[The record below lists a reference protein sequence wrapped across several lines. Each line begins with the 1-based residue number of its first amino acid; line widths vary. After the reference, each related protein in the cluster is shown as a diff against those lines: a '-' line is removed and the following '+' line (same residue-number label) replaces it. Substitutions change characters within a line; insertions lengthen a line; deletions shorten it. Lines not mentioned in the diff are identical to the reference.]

1 MLIKLTMLMKGDDN
15 LSKRRVEEKQAMK
28 VKIQNAAIEII
39 RSEGYDKL
47 SLRKIA
53 AKIDYSATNIYN
65 YYQNKADIIKSII
78 IRKSTEIV
86 ETVDKELKKK
96 QNLSMEEQFRWLV
109 RIFIETMIDDP
120 EQVRA
125 VFQTG
130 INIYADYEL
139 DEENID
145 GEPKILQFLNE
156 GYQQG
161 VFKQMNESTAVLII
175 VNLLGV
181 ASYILNNQINDPKQ
195 IDLLIE
201 NESNILLTGI
211 LK

>member
-1 MLIKLTMLMKGDDN
+1 MKGDDN